1 MYSLKD
7 NVTEAP
13 ERAPTLYDRV
23 PYESAPIVATSP
35 ENIALVSRLEGGP
48 APPLHGFSFL
58 ELGCGD
64 ASNLLALAFYRP
76 HATFVGVDASCTHI
90 EKGRAAA
97 QKLGV
102 HNVQLHVGDVRAL
115 GPEVGAPFD
124 FIVSHGVF
132 SWIPNKARIAM
143 LEAIRDRLAPS
154 GLGYVSYNAYPGW
167 KLRGMVRE
175 IMLNAARDTEEPLA
189 RAEKARKAVTNL
201 RELITEN
208 RHPYE
213 TLLATELEMA
223 ARCSLSYIL
232 HEYLSADNEAFYVR
246 DFITLANDHGLRYVG
261 DALSRGTERDPS
273 PDLKKRLHAQELSDV
288 ETLQTIDLLS
298 NRQFR
303 ASVLCGSKTPTKPRP
318 GVEIVASLRASSS
331 LSPPS
336 GPPNFTPGVSETFRG
351 GDDAEVRVSTSL
363 TKAAFRVLGNAWP
376 GSVHFDDLLAMSAD
390 MLRGH
395 GVPAPDDGEIA
406 RLQRDLLLIHRT
418 GQGSLRIIEPRLHI
432 DPGPNPTAH
441 ALARHQVE
449 EGILALTSPLH
460 HHVTIDRFERA
471 LISGMD
477 GTRPLQDLVLPL
489 MLRVAAGDPPLSL
502 GGERITDPL
511 IVEPMVR
518 GLLARAVGKLAQWG
532 LLESPPAMGTP
543 AREG

>member
-1 MYSLKD
+1 MTGSI
-7 NVTEAP
+7 VPSP
-13 ERAPTLYDRV
+13 ENTLNNAPTLYDRV

-35 ENIALVSRLEGGP
+35 ENIALVSQLEGGP
-48 APPLHGFSFL
+48 VPPLQGFTFL

-102 HNVQLHVGDVRAL
+102 HNVQLLVGDVRTL
-115 GPEVGAPFD
+115 GKDVGDTFD

-132 SWIPNKARIAM
+132 SWIPQAARIAM
-143 LEAIRDRLAPS
+143 LESVRDRLAPS
-154 GLGYVSYNAYPGW
+154 GLGYISYNAYPGW

-175 IMLNAARDTEEPLA
+175 VMMNAAHGIEEPLA
-189 RAEKARKAVTNL
+189 RAEKARKAVTDL
-201 RELITEN
+201 RELILEN

-223 ARCSLSYIL
+223 AKCSLSYIL
-232 HEYLSADNEAFYVR
+232 HEYLSADNEAYYVR
-246 DFITLANDHGLRYVG
+246 DFIALANHYGLRYVG
-261 DALSRGTERDPS
+261 DALSRGTERDAP
-273 PDLKKRLHAQELSDV
+273 PDLKKRLQAQELSDV

-318 GVEIVASLRASSS
+318 GLEVVASLRAASS
-331 LSPPS
+331 LAPPS
-336 GPPNFTPGVSETFRG
+336 EPPNFAPGFSETFRG
-351 GDDAEVRVSTSL
+351 ADDAEVRVSSPL

-376 GSVHFDDLLAMSAD
+376 ESVRFDDLLAQAAD

-395 GVPAPDDGEIA
+395 GLGSPDSAELL

-418 GQGSLRIIEPRLHI
+418 GQGALRIVEPSLRAF
-432 DPGPNPTAH
+432 PGPNPVAH
-441 ALARHQVE
+441 ALARFQVE
-449 EGILALTSPLH
+449 EGISALTSPLH
-460 HHVTIDRFERA
+460 QHVAVDRFERA

-477 GTRPLQDLVLPL
+477 GKRPLQDLVLPL

-502 GGERITDPL
+502 GGDRITDPL

-518 GLLARAVGKLAQWG
+518 GLLARAVGKLSQWG
-532 LLESPPAMGTP
+532 LLESAPVPA
-543 AREG
+543 E